1 MFKKKHL
8 SGKFAL
14 PPARTRAPIPIYGSM
29 PNLLTLVASGL
40 LVASLTGCKKEDQCG
55 IKSGGNGFVPSV
67 DKSVMF
73 WLDRDRGAGKLTIT
87 SMVRHKTGQEESYSG
102 WAQILQYY
110 NSQPECGA
118 SGVAQISIDK
128 GQEYD
133 FIFTGENGQTFSG
146 SFSTDCTDDCQ
157 AVLVQ

>member
-1 MFKKKHL
+1 MNKTTIIL
-8 SGKFAL
+8 MSCI
-14 PPARTRAPIPIYGSM
+14 TI
-29 PNLLTLVASGL
+29 V
-40 LVASLTGCKKEDQCG
+40 SLMGCKKEEQCG
-55 IKSGGNGFVPSV
+55 VKSGGNGFVPSV
-67 DKSVMF
+67 DKPVMF
-73 WLDRDRGAGKLTIT
+73 WLDHDHKAGKLTIT

-128 GQEYD
+128 GQQYD
-133 FIFTGENGQTFSG
+133 YTFTGEDGRTFTG
-146 SFSTDCTDDCQ
+146 SFATDCTDDCQ